1 MNQIIMELRAR
12 ANARHSGPEQSPT
25 AQLCAQ
31 AAERIADLE
40 AALASI
46 LAVAPRLP
54 KVHQWTGVAA
64 AEDLFD
70 LGLRHK
76 SGLKP
81 YDYLKAWLNMLR
93 PFAYATRDDSWG
105 EMEKLLCIVMRNYV
119 RTAAAADQARPL
131 IPEPAE

>member
-1 MNQIIMELRAR
+1 MSELSDYKRIVSDPLERRLREGIAELQQR
-12 ANARHSGPEQSPT
+12 NAE
-25 AQLCAQ
+25 
-31 AAERIADLE
+31 LE
-40 AALASI
+40 AALAAI

-119 RTAAAADQARPL
+119 RTAAAADTGRSALEQG
-131 IPEPAE
+131 